1 MRLKRWESVTSE
13 VSELEMFG
21 FCETRGMFGF
31 CETRGMFGFCEAR
44 GMFEYASKT
53 VLYAKELTSL
63 SMCYSQRNGFNIPL
77 SRLLPN
83 SVHVVSSW
91 VGVCYILRLHGL

>member
-21 FCETRGMFGF
+21 FCETRGML
-31 CETRGMFGFCEAR
+31 
-44 GMFEYASKT
+44 EYASKT

-63 SMCYSQRNGFNIPL
+63 SMCCSQRNGFNIPL

-91 VGVCYILRLHGL
+91 VGVCDILRLPGL